1 MGFTAVKPGKSAV
14 KTNGAALTEIG
25 EKPNSNPRRK
35 AGNKA
40 CKGEG
45 FKAGWF

>member
-25 EKPNSNPRRK
+25 EKPKKKRR
-35 AGNKA
+35 
-40 CKGEG
+40 
-45 FKAGWF
+45 